1 MTPKIS
7 CHNHT
12 KSFEWTHGSA
22 EWIRGMNIVII
33 SDSTSD
39 DGEDTNIDEEGVEV
53 VKEAEN
59 VSKGSKNNDELIAQ
73 TYICIFI
80 V

>member
-1 MTPKIS
+1 
-7 CHNHT
+7 
-12 KSFEWTHGSA
+12 
-22 EWIRGMNIVII
+22 MNLW
-33 SDSTSD
+33 DEHCNNFRQNTSD
-39 DGEDTNIDEEGVEV
+39 DGKDTGIDEEGVEV
-53 VKEAEN
+53 DKRAEN